1 MTNIPAPPTRAAS
14 WWRVVDNRMRPVF
27 SGTFAQCAR
36 RAGPTDR
43 VVPA

>member
-1 MTNIPAPPTRAAS
+1 MTMTAPPTRPAT
-14 WWRVVDNRMRPVF
+14 WWVVVDNRRRRVF